1 MQVNYEN
8 FQRMSKE
15 EYYEKYKVGIR
26 FLFGYDQ
33 KNDYKL
39 KKFNNFFRIVKLE
52 E

>member
-33 KNDYKL
+33 KNDCKL
-39 KKFNNFFRIVKLE
+39 KSLTSFLALLN
-52 E
+52 